1 MKGKKVKH
9 ENVKNGYF
17 VWSGEKM
24 DNLNFFPFYSAMIS
38 TFFFFN
44 ESKVLYA
51 GENAIN

>member
-1 MKGKKVKH
+1 
-9 ENVKNGYF
+9 
-17 VWSGEKM
+17 M

-38 TFFFFN
+38 TFLFFFN